1 MQIGLLWN
9 ECRLWHLCT
18 GIDTKP
24 YFTRCS
30 ALQGIEVLGFGAEG
44 FANSSVL
51 GLGRAFFV

>member
-44 FANSSVL
+44 FANSSV
-51 GLGRAFFV
+51 